1 MDKRCPPVSPT
12 GSQCVEPTLTD
23 GEEGKRR
30 SWKGSGKWG
39 VGSHAALEG
48 QWGWGTGRAG
58 QTSQGKGRRVS
69 LGFSLLAG
77 SVWGEPGAG
86 SLGLVPCV
94 GSSEQ
99 RLLRILFPGGPTLQG
114 SLLPLRLRAAQR
126 GERGE
131 SRPRPRVTPSLNGG
145 ANMDLQPSRRRGA
158 GPLLLVPDH
167 APWTG
172 VLPGAGSLATPD
184 DCPPPRPTPCR
195 AEEGRCDN
203 WPGFLNLEKEAQRRQ
218 RP

>member
-145 ANMDLQPSRRRGA
+145 ANMDSPALLEERRRAPGGGQGS
-158 GPLLLVPDH
+158 GPCSWYQIMPPGPECSRVLALWQPPIT
-167 APWTG
+167 APHPAPLPAVRRREDVITG
-172 VLPGAGSLATPD
+172 QD
-184 DCPPPRPTPCR
+184 
-195 AEEGRCDN
+195 
-203 WPGFLNLEKEAQRRQ
+203 F
-218 RP
+218 